1 MNIKKSKDKI
11 DVVSILNVNDR
22 NEFLQEKSVS
32 NDVIDQILIEYC
44 YFSDESLS
52 NENFYS
58 DLLNNVQKDKAER
71 LSDSMKKFVLW
82 LEFLENKRH

>member
-1 MNIKKSKDKI
+1 MDIKKSKDKI

-71 LSDSMKKFVLW
+71 LSDFMKKFVLW